1 MKAGLRWGNG
11 AAAWCRQVREP
22 ALKLSKRRFVPGT
35 ADEDARRTAGRMTAL
50 SPMLALVM
58 LLSFLLGSPLSA
70 QRRRDPL
77 NPLEI
82 DQLRD
87 TMLDPVERLKLYVQF
102 SRDRIT
108 KLEQMRS
115 DPKTV
120 DRARQTHDMLED
132 FLAVY
137 NELNDNID
145 MYVGRKNDIRKPL
158 KLIIEADTE
167 FQSRLRAI
175 KNAADTNAAEASQ
188 YEFLLTDAL
197 DTVDSSADDHR
208 KTVAEVEEYVN
219 KKKKAK

>member
-1 MKAGLRWGNG
+1 MKPGNRW
-11 AAAWCRQVREP
+11 
-22 ALKLSKRRFVPGT
+22 
-35 ADEDARRTAGRMTAL
+35 RTALG
-50 SPMLALVM
+50 LAL
-58 LLSFLLGSPLSA
+58 LLALPLLFPLWA

-87 TMLDPVERLKLYVQF
+87 AMLEPDQRLKLYVKF
-102 SRDRIT
+102 SRDRMT

-120 DRARQTHDMLED
+120 DRGRQTHDMLED

-137 NELNDNID
+137 DELNDNID
-145 MYVGRKNDIRKPL
+145 MYVGRKDDIRKPL
-158 KLIIEADTE
+158 KVIIEADTE
-167 FQSRLRAI
+167 FQSKLRAL
-175 KNAADTNAAEASQ
+175 KNSTNTNAAEASQ

-208 KTVAEVEEYVN
+208 KTVTEVEEYMKR
-219 KKKKAK
+219 KKKK